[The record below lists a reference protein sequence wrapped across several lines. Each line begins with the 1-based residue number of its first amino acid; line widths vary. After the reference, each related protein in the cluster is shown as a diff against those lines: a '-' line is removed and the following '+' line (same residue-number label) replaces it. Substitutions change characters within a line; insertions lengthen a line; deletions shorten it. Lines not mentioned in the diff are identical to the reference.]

1 MHKIPDKI
9 DKMDELKL
17 DTDWIELI
25 QLAARNMNILI
36 EDTTAFLSSGK
47 IQSEGILSDE
57 DPFV

>member
-1 MHKIPDKI
+1 MQKIPGKME
-9 DKMDELKL
+9 KMDELEL

-36 EDTTAFLSSGK
+36 EDTRAFLSSGK

-57 DPFV
+57 EPFV